1 MDKVRIQNKASDQ
14 SGIRPCSTNYEL
26 YFNGRIKKNYFIL
39 THLYCKTS
47 FALHMTFCM
56 SQSALHTLSD
66 FLHLCVGVES
76 VSKIL

>member
-1 MDKVRIQNKASDQ
+1 MKHLINQVLGLAVQIM
-14 SGIRPCSTNYEL
+14 IH
-26 YFNGRIKKNYFIL
+26 FNGRIKTKYFIF
-39 THLYCKTS
+39 TYLYCKTS

-56 SQSALHTLSD
+56 PQSALHNLPD